1 MNDGSVANASQ
12 TSSPDIDDQ
21 DRGKETFDGLDSK
34 GSLAG
39 TIESN
44 QEIIK
49 ASSGS
54 YDESITDV
62 DTKTKLESHEE
73 SNIDIL
79 ADNEDNTMLI
89 EEGTV
94 EDERTLNTNE
104 HTLSTYDPTVTT
116 CDDDDE
122 SFDEEESD
130 YDDESDFTEE
140 AEEGTEITDIIPL
153 SELEASKWEAWDN
166 KNAGSVLSPRSKR
179 SLHEEQSRAYEK
191 LLFYAYTAMT
201 VPLPSEIV
209 EKSEGHD
216 LTGIA
221 FPPVLSPRGAELRCE
236 AMKLLLTRL
245 GEQGIEVL
253 KLNRE
258 RKWQSKVLTITKEVV
273 WFTKSDDIRY
283 NKIDCCPQGLLWV
296 KKFNGHNSEHSV
308 EAVGKN
314 GKGGILFTSISSV
327 SVTTDNFSLSKNQ
340 KKGKFKDSF
349 TLVLHADFD
358 GKKRDILFRC
368 SNKDDIYTL
377 SSGFQAIIDRIKN
390 ETLVVPKPLTS
401 QPDKLPMT
409 EDQMISPVAVAK
421 PFSPKAT
428 GSDDRWEV

>member
-1 MNDGSVANASQ
+1 M
-12 TSSPDIDDQ
+12 
-21 DRGKETFDGLDSK
+21 
-34 GSLAG
+34 
-39 TIESN
+39 
-44 QEIIK
+44 
-49 ASSGS
+49 
-54 YDESITDV
+54 
-62 DTKTKLESHEE
+62 
-73 SNIDIL
+73 
-79 ADNEDNTMLI
+79 
-89 EEGTV
+89 
-94 EDERTLNTNE
+94 
-104 HTLSTYDPTVTT
+104 
-116 CDDDDE
+116 
-122 SFDEEESD
+122 
-130 YDDESDFTEE
+130 
-140 AEEGTEITDIIPL
+140 
-153 SELEASKWEAWDN
+153 
-166 KNAGSVLSPRSKR
+166 
-179 SLHEEQSRAYEK
+179 
-191 LLFYAYTAMT
+191 
-201 VPLPSEIV
+201 
-209 EKSEGHD
+209 
-216 LTGIA
+216 
-221 FPPVLSPRGAELRCE
+221 
-236 AMKLLLTRL
+236 
-245 GEQGIEVL
+245 
-253 KLNRE
+253 
-258 RKWQSKVLTITKEVV
+258 
-273 WFTKSDDIRY
+273 
-283 NKIDCCPQGLLWV
+283 

>member
-39 TIESN
+39 TIETN

-140 AEEGTEITDIIPL
+140 AEEGT
-153 SELEASKWEAWDN
+153 
-166 KNAGSVLSPRSKR
+166 
-179 SLHEEQSRAYEK
+179 
-191 LLFYAYTAMT
+191 
-201 VPLPSEIV
+201 
-209 EKSEGHD
+209 
-216 LTGIA
+216 
-221 FPPVLSPRGAELRCE
+221 
-236 AMKLLLTRL
+236 
-245 GEQGIEVL
+245 
-253 KLNRE
+253 
-258 RKWQSKVLTITKEVV
+258 
-273 WFTKSDDIRY
+273 
-283 NKIDCCPQGLLWV
+283 
-296 KKFNGHNSEHSV
+296 
-308 EAVGKN
+308 
-314 GKGGILFTSISSV
+314 
-327 SVTTDNFSLSKNQ
+327 
-340 KKGKFKDSF
+340 
-349 TLVLHADFD
+349 
-358 GKKRDILFRC
+358 
-368 SNKDDIYTL
+368 
-377 SSGFQAIIDRIKN
+377 
-390 ETLVVPKPLTS
+390 
-401 QPDKLPMT
+401 
-409 EDQMISPVAVAK
+409 
-421 PFSPKAT
+421 
-428 GSDDRWEV
+428 